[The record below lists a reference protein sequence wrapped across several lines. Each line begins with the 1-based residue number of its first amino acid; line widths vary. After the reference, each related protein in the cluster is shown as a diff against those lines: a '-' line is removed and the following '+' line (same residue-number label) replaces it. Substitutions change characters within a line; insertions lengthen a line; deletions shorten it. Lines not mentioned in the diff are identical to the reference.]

1 MAELPALTFP
11 SRSARNPKVS
21 GAENKYRPGKELADK
36 LVSSRPYFLANSR
49 QVVAESGFPSHNQ
62 GEGMEDFNDS
72 GLRTGEKKSPVKCS
86 CDVKTGRLYWGPGPV
101 PGEIVGTVTR
111 KNGETGAL
119 VRLHS
124 GRLVQGNAGAFFLP
138 EALSVFPYPS
148 R

>member
-1 MAELPALTFP
+1 MEKTKDFEQ
-11 SRSARNPKVS
+11 
-21 GAENKYRPGKELADK
+21 G
-36 LVSSRPYFLANSR
+36 
-49 QVVAESGFPSHNQ
+49 ESGKFA
-62 GEGMEDFNDS
+62 GI
-72 GLRTGEKKSPVKCS
+72 KYS
-86 CDVKTGRLYWGPGPV
+86 CDSKTGRLYWGPGPV